1 MIKKC
6 IVQYDELEKPIGLI
20 ELKEFSSTP
29 ELRQFLENC
38 EKNKLLYKQRLE
50 NKAEKERVEK
60 DLFNKRLSKLESEN
74 EFLKSVLCHILG
86 YNELDE
92 RELGKLLEGE
102 THEKE

>member
-1 MIKKC
+1 MIRKC
-6 IVQYDELEKPIGLI
+6 IIQYDELGKPIGLI
-20 ELKEFSSTP
+20 EIKDFSNAELKQFQ
-29 ELRQFLENC
+29 ELC
-38 EKNKLLYKQRLE
+38 EKNKKEHDERLA

-60 DLFNKRLSKLESEN
+60 KLFNERLSKLESEN

-86 YNELDE
+86 YEELDE